1 VVFNLKI
8 ISWYAH
14 KGNKNSKKEENK
26 ALVKPPLK
34 DLFKA
39 KKNDQ
44 NRS

>member
-1 VVFNLKI
+1 MKI

-14 KGNKNSKKEENK
+14 KETKHEKKEDSKISTKVN
-26 ALVKPPLK
+26 LK

-44 NRS
+44 AE

>member
-1 VVFNLKI
+1 VVLKLKI

-14 KGNKNSKKEENK
+14 KENKNEKKEDQTVV
-26 ALVKPPLK
+26 AKPSLK

-44 NRS
+44 SE

>member
-1 VVFNLKI
+1 MKI

-14 KGNKNSKKEENK
+14 KENKHEKKEDQK
-26 ALVKPPLK
+26 VAAKTSLK

-44 NRS
+44 SE